1 MAIIVEHEKRRKEIL
16 QKSLDVFIEEGY
28 DDVTF
33 QKIADRCGIT
43 RTTLYIYFSNKHEIF
58 LGSIKELLTE
68 IEKGLVS
75 FINDKSLSSEQA
87 LRLMLKSIID
97 QCESNRK
104 LFSIILPYLF
114 QLRKSGINP
123 NEKVKR
129 RTVRMRHHL
138 NTILISG
145 IKNNEF
151 KTMNVK
157 YMNDLLYSIIEAAIF
172 RISVLNQSDIED
184 IYGTLNLAIDG
195 FVNN

>member
-1 MAIIVEHEKRRKEIL
+1 
-16 QKSLDVFIEEGY
+16 
-28 DDVTF
+28 
-33 QKIADRCGIT
+33 
-43 RTTLYIYFSNKHEIF
+43 
-58 LGSIKELLTE
+58 
-68 IEKGLVS
+68 
-75 FINDKSLSSEQA
+75 
-87 LRLMLKSIID
+87 MLKSIIV

-172 RISVLNQSDIED
+172 RISVLNQSDIDD